1 MNNSQIKA
9 LADAE
14 SQSGIGQTGLVKMS
28 GKKWMIDGICHCSS
42 HHNNTIRSLV
52 ERGYLQL
59 YVNGTVAHI
68 TDSGS
73 RVLSE
78 FRANG

>member
-1 MNNSQIKA
+1 MNENQIKA
-9 LADAE
+9 LSDAE

-28 GKKWMIDGICHCSS
+28 GNTWGIESS
-42 HHNNTIRSLV
+42 PYTFTHHNNTITSLV
-52 ERGYLQL
+52 ERGCLQL

-68 TDSGS
+68 TETGT

-78 FRANG
+78 FRSNG